1 MRRRLILIAT
11 HLVLLAVGFAGGIYA
26 LPILTAPRAPDAAAL
41 QSIAAETLYV
51 GRFVRNLKG
60 SDLFHWGEGEVMV
73 SRDRIAHVGRLAP
86 GPDYKLYLTP
96 RFVDTK
102 EAFLRIK
109 EKSHRVGDVK
119 TFNGFILEMPAGINV
134 RGYNAVVVWCEAF
147 DQFIS
152 AAEFNPHVRLENKP
166 GDGQEF

>member
-11 HLVLLAVGFAGGIYA
+11 HLVVLAVGFAGGIYA
-26 LPILTAPRAPDAAAL
+26 LPILTEPRAPDEALL
-41 QSIAAETLYV
+41 QSIATETLYI
-51 GRFVRNLKG
+51 GRFVRDLKG
-60 SDLFHWGEGEVMV
+60 SDLLHWGEGEVRV

-86 GPDYKLYLTP
+86 GPAYKLYLTP

-109 EKSHRVGDVK
+109 HESLRVGDVK
-119 TFNGFILEMPAGINV
+119 TFNGFVVEMPTGV
-134 RGYNAVVVWCEAF
+134 DVHGYNAVVIWCEAF

-152 AAEFNPHVRLENKP
+152 AAAY
-166 GDGQEF
+166 